1 MNQYAQKL
9 DLLRGVGL
17 FLMGRVVNLP
27 QAIPLRLCLCLPGG
41 RGWGCRSV
49 MEVDCGTRKSSVL
62 GVVAPVTGPRRA
74 VTHCDRACTNAQR
87 PNTPQVLRYPGRCSL
102 SATTAAALSS
112 SPSPVRADYAPQP
125 THAPPTDPREPSSLH
140 QPAPQML
147 LRALP
152 APPTQLRLLHGSLIF
167 DFEICPI
174 KSLNPSTSHKK
185 DDCSPSLLPCTSSLR
200 SATTFRLYAS
210 PPLHLLFHLIS
221 SLSTTLCTLSSPLLD
236 ELYCEM
242 CKKQDLRTDLS

>member
-1 MNQYAQKL
+1 MTARAQTP
-9 DLLRGVGL
+9 
-17 FLMGRVVNLP
+17 NAP
-27 QAIPLRLCLCLPGG
+27 TWQHP
-41 RGWGCRSV
+41 
-49 MEVDCGTRKSSVL
+49 TTYKSSAIQIAARCRQQRQL
-62 GVVAPVTGPRRA
+62 PSRRR
-74 VTHCDRACTNAQR
+74 HR
-87 PNTPQVLRYPGRCSL
+87 S
-102 SATTAAALSS
+102 SAT
-112 SPSPVRADYAPQP
+112 SPIHVGYAPQP
-125 THAPPTDPREPSSLH
+125 THTPPTDPREPSSPY

-210 PPLHLLFHLIS
+210 PPLHLKSSSHLFS
-221 SLSTTLCTLSSPLLD
+221 SYYSLPIVISTTRLTLLRPARRPFVSHLFGLL
-236 ELYCEM
+236 L
-242 CKKQDLRTDLS
+242 KLTPSAHV

>member
-1 MNQYAQKL
+1 M
-9 DLLRGVGL
+9 
-17 FLMGRVVNLP
+17 
-27 QAIPLRLCLCLPGG
+27 
-41 RGWGCRSV
+41 
-49 MEVDCGTRKSSVL
+49 
-62 GVVAPVTGPRRA
+62 
-74 VTHCDRACTNAQR
+74 HQR
-87 PNTPQVLRYPGRCSL
+87 PNSPTSPPLSRLLLAIDNDGSYPLVVATVRPQHLPIAPITRLSQCTHRPLTPAFCAS
-102 SATTAAALSS
+102 
-112 SPSPVRADYAPQP
+112 
-125 THAPPTDPREPSSLH
+125 HAHLETKTGEPSSLH

-152 APPTQLRLLHGSLIF
+152 APPTQLRLLHGSFIF

-185 DDCSPSLLPCTSSLR
+185 DDCFPSLLPCTSSLR

-210 PPLHLLFHLIS
+210 PPLHLIS
-221 SLSTTLCTLSSPLLD
+221 SLSTTLCLLSSPLLD